1 LDTKEASD
9 SDQPPNSSDD
19 EKAEIDVGP
28 NNDLADLLNDLSDD
42 SSGEDEVGEEDP
54 KKVQE
59 KGRSIANEEKPK
71 GNQVASKYTQPSST
85 LAVLVTA
92 CWMIRLPVI
101 YMDFIRYFLSSE
113 RSFLQHS

>member
-19 EKAEIDVGP
+19 EKAEIDVEP
-28 NNDLADLLNDLSDD
+28 NNDLADLLDGLSDD
-42 SSGEDEVGEEDP
+42 SGEDEIGEENP

-59 KGRSIANEEKPK
+59 RGKSLVNEEKPK

-92 CWMIRLPVI
+92 CWMVRLPVI
-101 YMDFIRYFLSSE
+101 YMDFIRYFL
-113 RSFLQHS
+113 L